1 MRHLKSKLLRTIG
14 GSLVC
19 AVVVAATPLPAAAQ
33 CGGSFSAWLADFR
46 QEAASLGVSERVIN
60 SALNGVSPSQTVLNR
75 DRKQGVFAQS
85 FLQFSSRMVAQ
96 YRLDQG
102 RANLKKYKS
111 LFSQIEDQFGVPGP
125 VIAGFWGLETDY
137 GGNTG
142 DFPTIRALATLA
154 HDCRRPELFRPQL
167 MDALRLADAGDLA
180 IAEMRGAWAGE
191 LGQMQ
196 FLPSDYFERAVD
208 YDGDGRR
215 NLIRS
220 TPDALASTANVLAEF
235 GWHRGEPWLQE
246 VRVPDN
252 LPWDQ
257 ADLAIRHPRSQW
269 VDWGVRPVSG
279 KLPAD
284 QTPTAL
290 ILPMG
295 RNGPAFL
302 AYRNFDVYLKWNQSF
317 VYSTTAAYF
326 ATRLAGTTRVSA
338 GKATVTPLSLQQ
350 TKQLQEILAS
360 RGYDVGKIDGVIGAR
375 TRAAVK
381 DAQLKLGMPADS
393 YPTSK
398 LLARLK

>member
-1 MRHLKSKLLRTIG
+1 
-14 GSLVC
+14 
-19 AVVVAATPLPAAAQ
+19 
-33 CGGSFSAWLADFR
+33 
-46 QEAASLGVSERVIN
+46 
-60 SALNGVSPSQTVLNR
+60 
-75 DRKQGVFAQS
+75 KQGVFAQS
-85 FLQFSSRMVAQ
+85 FLQFSNRMVAQ

-111 LFSQIEDQFGVPGP
+111 LFADIENQYGVPGP

-167 MDALRLADAGDLA
+167 MDALRLADVGDLA
-180 IAEMRGAWAGE
+180 IAEMKGAWAGE

-196 FLPSDYFERAVD
+196 FLPSDYFESAVD

-220 TPDALASTANVLAEF
+220 TPDALASTANVLASF

-257 ADLAIRHPRSQW
+257 ADLAIRLPRSQW
-269 VDWGVRPVSG
+269 VKWGVRAASG

-302 AYRNFDVYLKWNQSF
+302 AYRNFDIYLKWNRSF

-326 ATRLAGTTRVSA
+326 ATRLAGTTKVSA
-338 GKATVTPLSLQQ
+338 GKAKVTPLSLRQ
-350 TKQLQEILAS
+350 TKQLQEILAG

-381 DAQLKLGMPADS
+381 DAQMKLGMPADS
-393 YPTSK
+393 YPTPT
-398 LLARLK
+398 LLARLR